1 MFFAYNLNNYVEGLN
16 NWHKFKDSK
25 PLSLDVAADRQL
37 IAHTLDRD
45 LSPENLSCDGEMPP
59 DVVQAR
65 YEFLSKVC
73 KELQDLDP
81 TVKFYEFA

>member
-1 MFFAYNLNNYVEGLN
+1 MFFACNLNDYVEGLN
-16 NWHKFKDSK
+16 NWRKFWDNK
-25 PLSLDVAADRQL
+25 PLSLDNAKDRQL
-37 IAHTLDRD
+37 IAHTLDRE
-45 LSPENLSCDGEMPP
+45 LSPENLSSDGEMPL

-65 YEFLSKVC
+65 YDILSKVC